1 MKKAI
6 LIILIIFE
14 VFLISSLFSPTLINR
29 REHAEAVVEWII
41 NPTPENRENYE
52 KETFTN
58 KKIVFI
64 HNSIICIV
72 LFFNSWSIINIYKKI
87 KSPKQSLK
95 LNSDIS

>member
-6 LIILIIFE
+6 LIILVIFE
-14 VFLISSLFSPTLINR
+14 VFLISSFFAPILINR

-52 KETFTN
+52 KESYTN

-64 HNSIICIV
+64 HNSIICTV
-72 LFFNSWSIINIYKKI
+72 LFFNSWAIINIYKKI
-87 KSPKQSLK
+87 RRC
-95 LNSDIS
+95 N